1 MRIDESSVA
10 IHGAQPIRVTI
21 SRKPG
26 IESAFHHGV
35 AQAGDVRLNRLRI
48 EAREKRIACP
58 VDFLKTNTRFVKKS
72 GQAALPRAI
81 HGIDHKQATGGT
93 DSIQVNHTF
102 KPREVR
108 TDQVRLLNARGLA
121 PDGAIVLLARF
132 VEMSL
137 YAMDDGRSR

>member
-10 IHGAQPIRVTI
+10 IQGAQSIRVAISGKPCIVSAFRHGAAEV
-21 SRKPG
+21 G
-26 IESAFHHGV
+26 NM
-35 AQAGDVRLNRLRI
+35 RLNRLRI
-48 EAREKRIACP
+48 EAGEKRVARP

-72 GQAALPRAI
+72 GQATLPRAI
-81 HGIDHKQATGGT
+81 HGIDHKPAPGGT

-102 KPREVR
+102 KSREVR

-132 VEMSL
+132 VEISL